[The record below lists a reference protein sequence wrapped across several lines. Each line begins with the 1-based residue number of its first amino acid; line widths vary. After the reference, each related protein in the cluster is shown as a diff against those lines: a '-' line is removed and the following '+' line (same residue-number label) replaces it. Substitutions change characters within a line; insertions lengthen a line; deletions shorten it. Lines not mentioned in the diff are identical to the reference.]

1 MTDPYGQWDSNAQV
15 MPPKPKNGMGVAA
28 LVFGILA
35 LLTCWVPIVGLVL
48 GILAII
54 FGVVGRGRVR
64 KQQATN
70 GGVALTGLWLGV
82 ISVVLNI
89 IATVVLGGLFLAFL
103 GVGGGQT
110 LQQYQ
115 DCVTA
120 APNAGTPAQVQQAFE
135 QCQQQFSSQ
144 LPNLGGGEGQ

>member
-1 MTDPYGQWDSNAQV
+1 MTDPYGQWDSGAQV
-15 MPPKPKNGMGVAA
+15 MPPKPKNGMGTAA

-35 LLTCWVPIVGLVL
+35 LITCWVPVVGLVL
-48 GILAII
+48 GLLAII
-54 FGVVGRGRVR
+54 FGVIGRGRVR
-64 KQQATN
+64 RQQATN

-82 ISVVLNI
+82 ISFVLNI

-103 GVGGGQT
+103 GIGGGAT

-115 DCVTA
+115 DCVA
-120 APNAGTPAQVQQAFE
+120 NAPNAGTPAQVQEAFA